1 MRGVLQCLSATA
13 DVPTSCRAQEASDLS
28 IDDTGC
34 LPAQRV
40 WVTLMQLW
48 LRFDCINWPC
58 SQ

>member
-40 WVTLMQLW
+40 WVTLMQLR
-48 LRFDCINWPC
+48 LRFD
-58 SQ
+58 